1 MYDVTNT
8 FKELQDSAV
17 DLAILPVGA
26 IEQHGAHLP
35 LGVDWMEADA
45 IAKGVARELGAYLL
59 PAIPFGNSRAHIGFR
74 GSVSLSFDT
83 LAAVVTDIAL
93 SLLDQGFSRIVVI
106 NLHGGNIVL
115 KIAVRE
121 LNAMQQIGKV
131 ILVNPVSVAGKELS
145 VILDSFHDEKH
156 AGEWETSF
164 ILGQSPELVRE
175 GRVDHVPDLSPEYFD
190 YAPMK
195 LYCPD
200 GIWGRSSLATAEK
213 GRRVLEVMVEE
224 TVRHIQTTFQR
235 LDQLESENTDLA

>member
-26 IEQHGAHLP
+26 IEQHGPHLP
-35 LGVDWMEADA
+35 LGADWMEADA
-45 IAKGVARELGAYLL
+45 IAKGVARKLGAYLL
-59 PAIPFGNSRAHIGFR
+59 PAMPFGNSQAHVGFR

-93 SLLDQGFSRIVVI
+93 SLLDQGFRRIVVI

-121 LNAMQQIGKV
+121 LNAMQQTGKV
-131 ILVNPVSVAGKELS
+131 ILVNPASVAGEKLS
-145 VILDSFHDEKH
+145 VILDSFQDEKH
-156 AGEWETSF
+156 AGEWETSV
-164 ILGQSPELVRE
+164 ILDQSPELVRE
-175 GRVDHVPDLSPEYFD
+175 GRIDHVPDLSPEYFD

-213 GRRVLEVMVEE
+213 GRRALEIMVDE
-224 TVRHIQTTFQR
+224 TVRHIQATFQW
-235 LDQLESENTDLA
+235 LDQLQSENVDLA